1 MQHDK
6 IAISERTRQGYRD
19 FFKKQFTQQ
28 LTQLSQQLHNTQQLI
43 DQLNGQIKY
52 SETLV
57 EPTGNYLRQ
66 AMHAWPIIFWRSAIT
81 SMQKI
86 PSGSIRSINSRSLT
100 RSITGTKNKK
110 MRSINYTL
118 SILILICV
126 FIGCRSG
133 TPEHAAAEDS
143 TAAEG
148 ATPVTVTEPTTGNM
162 SETVELNAVSS
173 YRLKTFVK
181 SNANGYLQSV
191 NAELGRYVTKGQ
203 ELFVVRTK
211 ESQSLGNTI
220 TKLDT
225 SLHFDGSIH
234 IKSPGTGFIT
244 QINYRSGDYVQDGE
258 QLLTITDTRSFVFI
272 LSLPY
277 ELRPY
282 LAGNKNLQVVLPDKT
297 VLDGHIEM
305 AMPTVDSVSQT
316 QNFVIG

>member
-1 MQHDK
+1 
-6 IAISERTRQGYRD
+6 
-19 FFKKQFTQQ
+19 
-28 LTQLSQQLHNTQQLI
+28 
-43 DQLNGQIKY
+43 
-52 SETLV
+52 
-57 EPTGNYLRQ
+57 
-66 AMHAWPIIFWRSAIT
+66 
-81 SMQKI
+81 
-86 PSGSIRSINSRSLT
+86 
-100 RSITGTKNKK
+100 
-110 MRSINYTL
+110 MRPINYTL
-118 SILILICV
+118 PILILLCV

-282 LAGNKNLQVVLPDKT
+282 LAGNQKLQVVLPDKT

-305 AMPTVDSVSQT
+305 AMPTVDSASQT
-316 QNFVIG
+316 QNFVIAVNTERQIPENLIAKVTLVKQSKPNTVSLLKSAVLTDEVQSQFWIMKMIDSVTAVKVPVTKGLESADKVEILTPRLNLTDKILLTGNYGLPDTAKVTIIK

>member
-1 MQHDK
+1 
-6 IAISERTRQGYRD
+6 
-19 FFKKQFTQQ
+19 
-28 LTQLSQQLHNTQQLI
+28 
-43 DQLNGQIKY
+43 
-52 SETLV
+52 
-57 EPTGNYLRQ
+57 
-66 AMHAWPIIFWRSAIT
+66 
-81 SMQKI
+81 
-86 PSGSIRSINSRSLT
+86 
-100 RSITGTKNKK
+100 
-110 MRSINYTL
+110 MRSINHTL
-118 SILILICV
+118 SVLILICV
-126 FIGCRSG
+126 FISCRSG
-133 TPEHAAAEDS
+133 APGHAAAEDS
-143 TAAEG
+143 TVAEG
-148 ATPVTVTEPTTGNM
+148 ATPVTITEPTTGNM

-282 LAGNKNLQVVLPDKT
+282 LAGNRNLQLVLPDKT
-297 VLDGHIEM
+297 VLDGRIEM

-316 QNFVIG
+316 QNFVIAVNTVRQIPENLIAKVTLVKQSKPNTVSLLKSAVLTDEVQSQFWIMKMIDSVTAVKVPVTKGLESADKVEILTPRLNPTDKILLTGNYGLPDTAKVTIIK